1 MSKTNRT
8 LIAIVVAMI
17 TMIIGI
23 ILGYLLYVVVMT

>member
-8 LIAIVVAMI
+8 LIAISVAMI
-17 TMIIGI
+17 TMIIGV

>member
-8 LIAIVVAMI
+8 LIAILVAMI
-17 TMIIGI
+17 NMIIGV

>member
-8 LIAIVVAMI
+8 LIAILVAMI

>member
-23 ILGYLLYVVVMT
+23 ILGYLLYVIVMT

>member
-8 LIAIVVAMI
+8 LIAILVAMI
-17 TMIIGI
+17 TMIIGV